1 MNTIIP
7 QGVFDSLDKSLARNA
22 KALKDPNIANL
33 RQRIQSNARI
43 NRDGVDVPTKYLSLA
58 LTSIQR
64 IVATN
69 GKKYNSLGD
78 EMLIEDLVDALAF
91 PADGDSADVSA
102 SADVDAAPP
111 TPAVSASAEAISVDC
126 LVPPDDESITTEAY
140 AFPPTPVAGA
150 ETGRTAQVYES
161 FVKKFI
167 WQIRTESKLAE
178 AELICWKTST
188 PEQRRADEELAKSQ
202 RPKLKQKWVEAL
214 RT

>member
-7 QGVFDSLDKSLARNA
+7 QGVFDSLDNSLARNA
-22 KALKDPNIANL
+22 KALKDPSIANL

-78 EMLIEDLVDALAF
+78 EMLIEDLTDVLAL
-91 PADGDSADVSA
+91 PVKGESADVSA
-102 SADVDAAPP
+102 FTNVDTAPA
-111 TPAVSASAEAISVDC
+111 TPAIPASVEAVVVDC
-126 LVPPDDESITTEAY
+126 LVPLDDESTATEAY
-140 AFPPTPVAGA
+140 TFPPTPIAGA
-150 ETGRTAQVYES
+150 ETGRAAQIYES
-161 FVKKFI
+161 FVRKFI

-178 AELICWKTST
+178 AELIFWKTST
-188 PEQRRADEELAKSQ
+188 PEQRRVDEELARSQ
-202 RPKLKQKWVEAL
+202 MPKLKQKWVDAL
-214 RT
+214 RA